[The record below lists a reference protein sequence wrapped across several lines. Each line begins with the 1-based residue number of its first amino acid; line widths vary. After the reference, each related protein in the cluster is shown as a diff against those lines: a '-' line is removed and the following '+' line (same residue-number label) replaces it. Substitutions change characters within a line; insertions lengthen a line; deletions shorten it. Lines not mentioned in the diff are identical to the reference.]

1 MYDQQELDQNSLR
14 IGRLVDNIETAEGDR
29 SDVDMEGV
37 MKSDKST
44 VQTGNLKIKAPLE
57 DRERYK
63 RAIVCTIKCT
73 ESRKRDGM
81 INTCSRPSNCIME
94 TKYNMDILVSTQD

>member
-1 MYDQQELDQNSLR
+1 MYDQQELDQNSFR
-14 IGRLVDNIETAEGDR
+14 IGRLVDNTETAEGDR

-44 VQTGNLKIKAPLE
+44 VQTGNLKFKAPLD

-73 ESRKRDGM
+73 ESRKKM
-81 INTCSRPSNCIME
+81 A
-94 TKYNMDILVSTQD
+94 